1 MAFGNFQRPFF
12 CYKHIMTQTERDIR
26 IKQLKFRAWRR
37 GFREHDFLMG
47 TYADDNLDKFTNEE
61 LDQFDD
67 LLQEQDW
74 DVYYWIMGNIEPP
87 EKFNTKILSELQ
99 SFASLKE
106 TIWKGEI
113 NS

>member
-1 MAFGNFQRPFF
+1 
-12 CYKHIMTQTERDIR
+12 MTQTERDIR

-47 TYADDNLDKFTNEE
+47 TYADDNLDKFSDHE
-61 LDQFDD
+61 LDQFDA

-87 EKFNTKILSELQ
+87 EEFKTKIMSELQ

>member
-1 MAFGNFQRPFF
+1 
-12 CYKHIMTQTERDIR
+12 MTQTIETARDIR

-47 TYADDNLDKFTNEE
+47 TYADEHLDNLSDED
-61 LDQFDD
+61 LDNFDA

-74 DVYYWIMGNIEPP
+74 DVYYWIIGQLPAP
-87 EKFNTKILSELQ
+87 EQFQTHILTDLQ

-106 TIWKGEI
+106 TLWKGDI

>member
-1 MAFGNFQRPFF
+1 
-12 CYKHIMTQTERDIR
+12 MTNETAREIR

-47 TYADDNLDKFTNEE
+47 TYADENLEKLSDAE
-61 LDQFDD
+61 LDQFDA
-67 LLQEQDW
+67 LLMQQDW
-74 DVYYWIMGNIEPP
+74 DVYYWIVGQIEAPD
-87 EKFNTKILSELQ
+87 EFKTQILKDLQ

-106 TIWKGEI
+106 TVWKGEI